1 MPRSD
6 PDRPYAPGSETW
18 NEYLARVCGAITGLI
33 RRHPGQRILIA
44 GHHETIEASFTLMLG
59 LAHDASTRTGFASG
73 HTSLVRWVQ
82 RPAGPL
88 RESSQP
94 SGPAAESWFLTAFND
109 QQHLADAGLL
119 PASVAAG

>member
-18 NEYLARVCGAITGLI
+18 NEYLARVCGAIAGLI

-82 RPAGPL
+82 RPAGP
-88 RESSQP
+88 
-94 SGPAAESWFLTAFND
+94 GPESWFLTAFND
-109 QQHLADAGLL
+109 QRHLADAGLV
-119 PASVAAG
+119 PASAVAG